1 MWEMIDMDRLLNP
14 GLVCLA
20 KRKTNYCRPGTRDW
34 QEFMRLA
41 LKDTIMSFRDQ
52 SCFLFMAVGFRR
64 PRLRWEEMV
73 SQDPRVL
80 PASHP

>member
-1 MWEMIDMDRLLNP
+1 MTGMDRLLNP

-20 KRKTNYCRPGTRDW
+20 KRKANYWRAGTRDW

-41 LKDTIMSFRDQ
+41 LKDTIMSFRDR

-73 SQDPRVL
+73 SQDPRAL
-80 PASHP
+80 PAILP